1 MEKKDERLTQKNQ
14 DTEPNEHVISEDHGQ
29 THMDYAKKNLK
40 TGSPLHDIV
49 SPVTQQYL
57 PTLQW
62 LYTPQMTLEHPVGRH
77 TFNFQ
82 QNSPVDA
89 NQKQVPFLNPQ
100 QQQQNPVNNQTQI
113 GQSQVNPGAGAFWLP
128 RTGLHAASTS
138 YQPITPVVAP
148 ESTWQAPV
156 VVGGASSGPEPMS
169 TYCYRSGYSYP
180 LGFPG
185 PWYPSTLGGQPQQSH
200 PPYSLHYPSCA
211 GVYGFFGVPPPMF
224 DSSLSGQPHQR
235 GVIPLATKLSQ
246 KHQQMWEAQSAENV
260 HLRTALSH
268 MEAEIAAHRSRLMWL
283 EAEVSSLK
291 AHRDSVMV
299 GSMGAATVLSV
310 QTSKRGRPKRTIAS
324 SSPTVLP
331 FSDDL
336 QPKARRRKTMLSCKV
351 EPEPKGLNSNKESL
365 KQEEHGLKPANQM
378 LGIGTISIQAK
389 DDIKISTCMDDSVSE
404 TNGSKLKLS
413 TDIPSPSTL
422 QNQTHLS
429 PMIQISGSRRN
440 SSLESKASGKEE
452 NRKTAFSIP
461 PQPAKETNSKGAS
474 ALQTQMWN
482 SNTLS
487 NACRRNM
494 LDIRRSH
501 AFYDDT
507 NIVRHG
513 TKVFSGW
520 SFVNEDA
527 SEEHEDLMGSGKDE
541 GEMEEDTSSAAD
553 EMSQAKAEDN
563 LGTEPSTMISKGL
576 PQMNRW

>member
-14 DTEPNEHVISEDHGQ
+14 DTEPNEHLTSEDHGQ
-29 THMDYAKKNLK
+29 GHMNYAKKNPK

-49 SPVTQQYL
+49 SPVTQQYP

-62 LYTPQMTLEHPVGRH
+62 LYTPQMTLEHPVGRC

-82 QNSPVDA
+82 QSSPVDA

-138 YQPITPVVAP
+138 HQPITPIVAP
-148 ESTWQAPV
+148 DSNWQAPV

-169 TYCYRSGYSYP
+169 TYCYQSGYSYP
-180 LGFPG
+180 LGFP
-185 PWYPSTLGGQPQQSH
+185 
-200 PPYSLHYPSCA
+200 

-235 GVIPLATKLSQ
+235 GIIPLATKLSQ

-260 HLRTALSH
+260 HLRTALSR

-291 AHRDSVMV
+291 AHRDSVME
-299 GSMGAATVLSV
+299 GSVGAATVLSV
-310 QTSKRGRPKRTIAS
+310 QTSKRGRPKRAIAS
-324 SSPTVLP
+324 SSTAVLP

-336 QPKARRRKTMLSCKV
+336 QPKARRRKTTLSCKV
-351 EPEPKGLNSNKESL
+351 EPETKGLNSNKESL
-365 KQEEHGLKPANQM
+365 KQEEDGMKPTNQM

-389 DDIKISTCMDDSVSE
+389 DDIKISTCIDGSVSE
-404 TNGSKLKLS
+404 TDGSKLKLS
-413 TDIPSPSTL
+413 TDIPSQSTL
-422 QNQTHLS
+422 QNLAHLS
-429 PMIQISGSRRN
+429 PVIQISGSRRN
-440 SSLESKASGKEE
+440 CSLESKASGKEE

-461 PQPAKETNSKGAS
+461 TQPAKETNSKGTS

-487 NACRRNM
+487 NDCRRNM

-513 TKVFSGW
+513 AKVFSGW

-563 LGTEPSTMISKGL
+563 LGTGPSTMISKGL